1 MVVESPGAWQ
11 GGMNRPL
18 QHLQSALSFW
28 ENKPGQGH
36 HELFSSERNSPTVL
50 VLFGQI
56 FKAIEPLL
64 GALIIVWDFTLKKNG
79 IIAS

>member
-1 MVVESPGAWQ
+1 
-11 GGMNRPL
+11 MNAPL
-18 QHLQSALSFW
+18 QQLQSALSFW

-36 HELFSSERNSPTVL
+36 RELFFSECNSLTVF

-64 GALIIVWDFTLKKNG
+64 GALIIVWDFTLKK
-79 IIAS
+79 